1 MICHFVSILILSR
14 YNIFYTLIIVCGIYT
29 YTIFLQIENLV
40 ELNSKEKNSVDMK
53 GKEKIDT
60 YLFYA

>member
-1 MICHFVSILILSR
+1 MICHFVSILIVSR

-53 GKEKIDT
+53 GKEKRDT

>member
-1 MICHFVSILILSR
+1 MICHFVSFLILSR

-53 GKEKIDT
+53 GKEKRDT